1 MIADIILVDEN
12 DVQVGTGEKMAVH
25 EAGKLHRAF
34 SIMIFNSRGEL
45 MLQKRAKEKYHCGG
59 LWTNACCSHP
69 RPGETLAEAT
79 KRRLAEEMGMV
90 CELEE
95 IFSFIYKSSFS
106 NGLTEHEFDHV
117 FVGQFDGE
125 PNLNPSEAEA
135 WRWNSW
141 KDLLVDIDRNQN
153 NYTPWFLKIIE
164 EYTKTQKLLLD

>member
-1 MIADIILVDEN
+1 MIDDIILVDEN

-69 RPGETLAEAT
+69 RPGETLVEAT
-79 KRRLAEEMGMV
+79 KRRLAEEMGMT

-125 PNLNPSEAEA
+125 PNLNPNEAEA
-135 WRWNSW
+135 WRWISE
-141 KDLLVDIDRNQN
+141 KDLFEDIERNQD
-153 NYTPWFLKIIE
+153 NYTPWFLNIIE
-164 EYTKTQKLLLD
+164 RYFKKVN

>member
-1 MIADIILVDEN
+1 MIDDIILVDEN

-79 KRRLAEEMGMV
+79 KRRLAEEMGMT

-135 WRWNSW
+135 WRWISE
-141 KDLLVDIDRNQN
+141 KDLFEDIERNQD
-153 NYTPWFLKIIE
+153 NYTPWFLNIIE
-164 EYTKTQKLLLD
+164 RYFKKVN

>member
-1 MIADIILVDEN
+1 MIDDIILVDEN

-34 SIMIFNSRGEL
+34 SIMIFNPRGEL

-79 KRRLAEEMGMV
+79 KRRLAEEMGMT

-106 NGLTEHEFDHV
+106 NGLAEHEFDHV

-135 WRWNSW
+135 WRWINW
-141 KDLLVDIDRNQN
+141 KDLLADIDRNQD

>member
-1 MIADIILVDEN
+1 MIDDIILVDEN

-79 KRRLAEEMGMV
+79 KRRLAEEMGMT

-125 PNLNPSEAEA
+125 PNLNPNEAEA
-135 WRWNSW
+135 WRWISE
-141 KDLLVDIDRNQN
+141 KDLFEDIERNQN

-164 EYTKTQKLLLD
+164 RYFKKVN